1 MVASLEQI
9 VLLDHVRLHT
19 DAHLGAERGLER
31 LQHLRIVHIPPGGLH
46 RQHLKPSFL
55 QSGGHGVDAAK
66 FGPLV
71 HLGVVVLPNAV
82 GVLDDGADVT
92 DEEGVEAEPHG
103 DGEHGGPDL
112 GDGGGVEVAG
122 LGALR
127 QQAGEAGVCAEGVL
141 HYDWLIRKSACVHPR
156 AAHDVRDVKH
166 DAGVPMGEN
175 DGEEKQKHRAQDGAR
190 DGQHVA
196 PAHEVAEEARR
207 PQELDHGHHWHQ
219 NAGLPIVM

>member
-1 MVASLEQI
+1 MAV
-9 VLLDHVRLHT
+9 D
-19 DAHLGAERGLER
+19 
-31 LQHLRIVHIPPGGLH
+31 
-46 RQHLKPSFL
+46 L

-141 HYDWLIRKSACVHPR
+141 LTKKGNRKGKS
-156 AAHDVRDVKH
+156 
-166 DAGVPMGEN
+166 
-175 DGEEKQKHRAQDGAR
+175 Q
-190 DGQHVA
+190 
-196 PAHEVAEEARR
+196 
-207 PQELDHGHHWHQ
+207 PQYLYLT
-219 NAGLPIVM
+219 N